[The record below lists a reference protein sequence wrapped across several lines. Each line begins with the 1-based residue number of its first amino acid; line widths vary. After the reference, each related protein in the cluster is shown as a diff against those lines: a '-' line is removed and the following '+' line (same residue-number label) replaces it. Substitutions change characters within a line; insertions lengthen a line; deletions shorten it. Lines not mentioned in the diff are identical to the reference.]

1 MNKLTFLGI
10 FPTTLGI
17 AYTSVSGGVTYIY
30 TYSNTNCISEI
41 IPHVENSFSDLVIEI
56 DGMIQIH
63 QHIEVSRVSNNKRHI
78 THIGATTKTFHQSLH
93 TCLHWTGNSRSY
105 LSRILWAMFALTSL
119 KSYTSLSGSGT
130 FRMKKSQ
137 SYRLSL

>member
-30 TYSNTNCISEI
+30 TYSNTNCISDI

-56 DGMIQIH
+56 DSMIQYPPAY
-63 QHIEVSRVSNNKRHI
+63 R
-78 THIGATTKTFHQSLH
+78 G
-93 TCLHWTGNSRSY
+93 
-105 LSRILWAMFALTSL
+105 
-119 KSYTSLSGSGT
+119 LSGIKQQKT
-130 FRMKKSQ
+130 
-137 SYRLSL
+137 YHPH